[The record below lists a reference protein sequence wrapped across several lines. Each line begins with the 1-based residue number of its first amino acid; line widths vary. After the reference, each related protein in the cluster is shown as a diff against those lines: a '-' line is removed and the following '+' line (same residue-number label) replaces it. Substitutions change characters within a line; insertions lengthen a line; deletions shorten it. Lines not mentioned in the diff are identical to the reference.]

1 MPQAVG
7 SLIACTM
14 RMANAHR
21 GLRVNR
27 MKLTKRNGSNMRD
40 QNQKQKQQ
48 VHKLVC
54 YNVNEALQ
62 AVSMLVRH
70 LDSIGVK
77 VVDEKWSI
85 RFRITTVKLIT
96 ERHNED

>member
-1 MPQAVG
+1 
-7 SLIACTM
+7 M
-14 RMANAHR
+14 RAANAHR
-21 GLRVNR
+21 GLHVNR

-40 QNQKQKQQ
+40 RKQQ
-48 VHKLVC
+48 FHKLVC
-54 YNVNEALQ
+54 YNVDEAVQ
-62 AVSMLVRH
+62 TVSMLVRH

-96 ERHNED
+96 EKHNED

>member
-1 MPQAVG
+1 
-7 SLIACTM
+7 M
-14 RMANAHR
+14 RAANAHR
-21 GLRVNR
+21 GLHVNR
-27 MKLTKRNGSNMRD
+27 MKLTKRNGSNMR
-40 QNQKQKQQ
+40 NQKPKQQ
-48 VHKLVC
+48 FHKLVC
-54 YNVNEALQ
+54 YNTVEALQ

-70 LDSIGVK
+70 LDSVGVK

>member
-1 MPQAVG
+1 MLQAARIWIV
-7 SLIACTM
+7 CTM

-21 GLRVNR
+21 GSRVNR
-27 MKLTKRNGSNMRD
+27 MKLTKRNGSNMH
-40 QNQKQKQQ
+40 NQKPKQQ
-48 VHKLVC
+48 FHKLVC
-54 YNVNEALQ
+54 YNTVEALQ

-70 LDSIGVK
+70 LDSVGVK

>member
-1 MPQAVG
+1 MPQTAG
-7 SLIACTM
+7 ILIACTM

-21 GLRVNR
+21 GSRVNR

-40 QNQKQKQQ
+40 QKQKQQ
-48 VHKLVC
+48 FHKLVC
-54 YNVNEALQ
+54 YNTCEALQ
-62 AVSMLVRH
+62 ILDMLVRH
-70 LDSIGVK
+70 LDSVGVK

>member
-1 MPQAVG
+1 MIFLAELAFK
-7 SLIACTM
+7 SDRL
-14 RMANAHR
+14 
-21 GLRVNR
+21 
-27 MKLTKRNGSNMRD
+27 
-40 QNQKQKQQ
+40 
-48 VHKLVC
+48 LVC
-54 YNVNEALQ
+54 YNTVEALQ

-70 LDSIGVK
+70 LDSVGVK

>member
-1 MPQAVG
+1 
-7 SLIACTM
+7 M
-14 RMANAHR
+14 R
-21 GLRVNR
+21 
-27 MKLTKRNGSNMRD
+27 S
-40 QNQKQKQQ
+40 QKPKQQ
-48 VHKLVC
+48 FHKLVC
-54 YNVNEALQ
+54 YNTVEALQ

-70 LDSIGVK
+70 LDSVGVK

>member
-1 MPQAVG
+1 M
-7 SLIACTM
+7 IE
-14 RMANAHR
+14 N
-21 GLRVNR
+21 
-27 MKLTKRNGSNMRD
+27 K
-40 QNQKQKQQ
+40 KQQ
-48 VHKLVC
+48 FHKLVC
-54 YNVNEALQ
+54 YNTVEALQ

-70 LDSIGVK
+70 LDSVGVK